1 MARRAIALLAG
12 LALLAAGCGADDPD
26 PPRLEAGGARWQ
38 AIERSMPA
46 AADPASP
53 NVCGR
58 GAPDCI
64 GEVTREMTRRL
75 DRSAATCDHNAA
87 FALMYLRV
95 TEGAGGTEAVR
106 FDDTRYL
113 NHLDAV
119 FADLYFRAFDDWRAD
134 RRSRV
139 PEAWRLAFEAADKR
153 QLAGIGDMLVGMNA
167 HISRDLPYALAK
179 AGLRTPGGKSGEPD
193 YDLVNTL
200 LGKVQGP
207 MLFEAARR
215 FDPTIRST
223 TLPLALG
230 ASTTVAEIITRWRNE
245 AWENAKRLLAAPNPQ
260 AKARVA
266 KSIEA
271 AAAGRARLL
280 IALSSNLVVG
290 PGADERL
297 GYCRS
302 RRSR

>member
-1 MARRAIALLAG
+1 
-12 LALLAAGCGADDPD
+12 
-26 PPRLEAGGARWQ
+26 
-38 AIERSMPA
+38 
-46 AADPASP
+46 
-53 NVCGR
+53 
-58 GAPDCI
+58 
-64 GEVTREMTRRL
+64 MTRRL

-139 PEAWRLAFEAADKR
+139 PEAWRLAFDAADKR

-167 HISRDLPYALAK
+167 HISRDLPYGAAGK
-179 AGLRTPGGKSGEPD
+179 AVSADARTER
-193 YDLVNTL
+193 
-200 LGKVQGP
+200 
-207 MLFEAARR
+207 AASRTTTSSTPCSAR
-215 FDPTIRST
+215 SRGRCSSRPRGASIPPSAST

-245 AWENAKRLLAAPNPQ
+245 AWENAKRLLGAPDPQ

-266 KSIEA
+266 T
-271 AAAGRARLL
+271 
-280 IALSSNLVVG
+280 
-290 PGADERL
+290 
-297 GYCRS
+297 S
-302 RRSR
+302 R